1 MARPGRGTA
10 ALPGLTIELEGVGP
24 VLFEKSRRARRVS
37 VTIRASQGV
46 RVAVPARVSFEEARR
61 LAAAKRVW
69 IRRTLA
75 RVERARGRCREAVLA
90 AGRLDKRA
98 AHAHL
103 ARRLAELCAM
113 HGFTCPGLSVRT
125 QTTLWGS
132 ASPSGRIQLNAHL
145 AVLPQ
150 ELADYVIIH
159 ELVHTQ
165 IRGHGREFWVELGR
179 HCPDARR
186 RQARLREYSL
196 ALF

>member
-1 MARPGRGTA
+1 MPRPGRGTA
-10 ALPGLTIELEGVGP
+10 ALPGLTIELADVGP

-37 VTIRASQGV
+37 VTIRSSLGV

-61 LAAAKRVW
+61 LTTAKRFW

-75 RVERARGRCREAVLA
+75 RVERARGRCREAVIA

-98 AHAHL
+98 ARAL
-103 ARRLAELCAM
+103 LERRLAELAAE

-125 QTTLWGS
+125 QSTLWGS

-159 ELVHTQ
+159 ELVHTRV
-165 IRGHGREFWVELGR
+165 RGHGRAFWTELAR
-179 HCPDARR
+179 HVPDVRGCR
-186 RQARLREYSL
+186 ARLREYSL

>member
-1 MARPGRGTA
+1 MPRPGRGTA
-10 ALPGLTIELEGVGP
+10 ALPGLTIELEDVGP

-37 VTIRASQGV
+37 VTIRASLGV

-75 RVERARGRCREAVLA
+75 RVEQARGRCRDAALA
-90 AGRLDKRA
+90 AGQLDKRTA
-98 AHAHL
+98 RAL
-103 ARRLAELCAM
+103 LGRRLEELAAD
-113 HGFTCPGLSVRT
+113 HGFTCPGLNVRT

-159 ELVHTQ
+159 ELVHTR
-165 IRGHGREFWVELGR
+165 IRGHGRAFWAELEQ
-179 HCPDARR
+179 HVPDVRGCR
-186 RQARLREYSL
+186 SRLREYSL